1 MERVPPPPR
10 LGRSILALR
19 KSRGFSLEELARRSG
34 VSKAMLSQIEQ
45 ERTNPTVA
53 TVWKIA
59 RGLDAS
65 LGDLLGE
72 GVEQPR
78 LTVVRRSASPVL
90 REKGCEIQIVS
101 PIEMAE
107 DLELYVL
114 RFAPSGRL
122 NSSPHFPRTEEIAT
136 ALSGRF
142 EIVSGDRK
150 CILEAGDA
158 AVYAADVRHS
168 IRNLDRKAA
177 EVFLVVHFRKA

>member
-1 MERVPPPPR
+1 MGKVPAPPR
-10 LGRSILALR
+10 LGRSMLALR
-19 KSRGFSLEELARRSG
+19 KRRGLSLDELARRSG

-45 ERTNPTVA
+45 EHTNPTVA

-72 GVEQPR
+72 GAEQPR
-78 LTVVRRSASPVL
+78 LTVIRRTGAPVL
-90 REKGCEIQIVS
+90 REKGCEIQIIS

-114 RFAPSGRL
+114 RFSPSGSL
-122 NSSPHFPRTEEIAT
+122 NSSPHFPRTEEVA
-136 ALSGRF
+136 AAVSGRF
-142 EIVSGDRK
+142 EIISGGKK
-150 CILEAGDA
+150 CVLEAGDA

-168 IRNLDRKAA
+168 IRNLDRKEA
-177 EVFLVVHFRKA
+177 EIFLAVHFRKG